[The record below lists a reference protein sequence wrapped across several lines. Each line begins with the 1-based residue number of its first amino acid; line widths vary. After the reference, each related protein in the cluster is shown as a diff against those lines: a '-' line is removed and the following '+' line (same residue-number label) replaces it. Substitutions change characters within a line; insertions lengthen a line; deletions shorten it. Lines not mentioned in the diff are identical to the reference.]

1 MVRKRDPRIVK
12 AVFDV
17 WLSRSIIFNNP
28 PGNNIKAYAQ
38 YTRAE
43 KVKYTNK
50 IQIYLD
56 RMEYEWFKHKHEKRI
71 SVAIKLDN
79 IIRYVWRE
87 DVLSKKEYDEV
98 KERQQTNLRMLF
110 KKSKRNVG
118 KSNSS

>member
-28 PGNNIKAYAQ
+28 PGNNIKVYAQ

-56 RMEYEWFKHKHEKRI
+56 RMEDEWFKHKHEKRI

-87 DVLSKKEYDEV
+87 DILSKKEYDEV

-118 KSNSS
+118 ESSSS

>member
-1 MVRKRDPRIVK
+1 MGRKRDPRLVK
-12 AVFDV
+12 ASFDV

-28 PGNNIKAYAQ
+28 PGNNIKVYRQ
-38 YTRAE
+38 YTKAE

-56 RMEYEWFKHKHEKRI
+56 RIENELFKLKHEKRI

-87 DVLSKKEYDEV
+87 DILSKKEYDEV
-98 KERQQTNLRMLF
+98 KERQQTNLRVLF
-110 KKSKRNVG
+110 KKSKGDVG
-118 KSNSS
+118 KSDSS